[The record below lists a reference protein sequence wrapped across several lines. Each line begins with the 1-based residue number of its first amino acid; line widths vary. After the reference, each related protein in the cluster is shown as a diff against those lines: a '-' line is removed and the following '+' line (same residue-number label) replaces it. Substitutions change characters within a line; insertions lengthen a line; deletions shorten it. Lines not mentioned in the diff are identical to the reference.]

1 MQSPEQLARDKI
13 DKLLTEC
20 DWEIQNRSTINLS
33 ASHGVAL
40 REALLKGR
48 DEVDYLLFVD
58 GKAIGTVEAKP
69 EGHTLIGVEEQSGKY
84 GKNLLDVYGKWREP
98 LPFAYESTG
107 VETQFTNQLD
117 PSPKS
122 QNVFAFHKPE
132 TLLDW
137 VQSETQ
143 LNTRLAALPTTDQ
156 MPTTNLWSAQIEAI
170 RNLEKSLAAN
180 KRRAL
185 IQMATGSGKT
195 YTAVNFVYRLIRL
208 AGARRVLFLVDRGN
222 LGDQTLKEFQQF
234 VTPDD
239 GRKFTELYNV
249 QHLQSA
255 QLDRVSRVC
264 ISTIQRLYSMLR
276 FSFFWIETPTPE
288 GAINARRQA
297 MHCAYSTKRGIASRM
312 KRCAGT
318 LWGCKHDHQRTH

>member
-1 MQSPEQLARDKI
+1 MPSPEELAREKI
-13 DKLLTEC
+13 DKLLTDC
-20 DWEIQNRSTINLS
+20 GWTIQNRNTINLS
-33 ASHGVAL
+33 AARGIAI
-40 REALLKGR
+40 RER

-69 EGHTLIGVEEQSGKY
+69 EGYTLTGVEEQSGKY
-84 GKNLLDVYGKWREP
+84 GKGLLDIYPKWRKP

-117 PSPKS
+117 PRPKS
-122 QNVFAFHKPE
+122 RNVFAFHRPE
-132 TLLDW
+132 TLL
-137 VQSETQ
+137 EYLEPNAN
-143 LNTRLAALPTTDQ
+143 LNTRLGNLPAADQ
-156 MPTTNLWSAQIEAI
+156 MPKSNLWSAQIEAI

-185 IQMATGSGKT
+185 IQMGTGSGKT
-195 YTAVNFVYRLIRL
+195 YTTVNFVYRLIKL

-239 GRKFTELYNV
+239 DGRKFTELCNL

-276 FSFFWIETPTPE
+276 SMIFWVRNTDAARGDQREETGDTFRVLNNAC
-288 GAINARRQA
+288 GAKVSNAL
-297 MHCAYSTKRGIASRM
+297 AS
-312 KRCAGT
+312 
-318 LWGCKHDHQRTH
+318 